1 MIFPYEG
8 NGLAVRMDA
17 APAIRY
23 NDSLF
28 VLHTVNQNRCGIN
41 LDFFYGNPGFH
52 KVITHSVTDIGNPAL
67 NRENGMSFEIN
78 IRNDTVLG
86 NR

>member
-1 MIFPYEG
+1 MKET
-8 NGLAVRMDA
+8 
-17 APAIRY
+17 
-23 NDSLF
+23 
-28 VLHTVNQNRCGIN
+28 VLPCGWMPLQQSGIMTAFSFSIQN

-52 KVITHSVTDIGNPAL
+52 KVITHSVTGIGNPAL

>member
-1 MIFPYEG
+1 MY
-8 NGLAVRMDA
+8 A

-23 NDSLF
+23 NDRLIVF
-28 VLHTVNQNRCGIN
+28 HAVNQNRRRVN
-41 LDFFYGNPGFH
+41 LDFLCCNPGFH
-52 KVITHSVTDIGNPAL
+52 KVITHSVTGIGNPAL